1 MADSTGIFAKI
12 KMTSEAK
19 SRFFNEKGNLLVT
32 DDVLM
37 KEIYEN
43 NKPFYEEQRKIEQR
57 QMSDNPM
64 SINEYMDAINHLN
77 EKHTTRHTDVELL
90 IIRYDYETESLFYFQ
105 MFRYN
110 AVENL
115 KTSISLQT
123 FLDNVAQYK
132 DSSSEDFI
140 FFSDSATNL
149 LVSQFYKIWK
159 VSQNLIQEIELKAW
173 DKNWDQ
179 PLQEVDLLSKKYYFD
194 IVDKYMKLNESEG
207 YWECDDEGLE
217 NELEKN
223 SIDNEL
229 INSLS

>member
-19 SRFFNEKGNLLVT
+19 SRFFKEKGNLLVT

-132 DSSSEDFI
+132 DSSDEDFI

-149 LVSQFYKIWK
+149 LESQFYKIWK

-173 DKNWDQ
+173 DENWNQ

-229 INSLS
+229 INA